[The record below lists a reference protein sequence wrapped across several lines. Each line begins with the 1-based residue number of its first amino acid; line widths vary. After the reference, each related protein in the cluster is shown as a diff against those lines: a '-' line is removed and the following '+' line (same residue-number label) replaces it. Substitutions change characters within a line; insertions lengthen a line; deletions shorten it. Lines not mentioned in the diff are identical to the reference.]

1 MSIQKSDP
9 THQTHKERRP
19 FRHNNPKNQWHAALF
34 VALEPPNK
42 RYPKNAPKPTASMIQ
57 PLYVMNR
64 SLCGPVSLPRR
75 GHVD

>member
-1 MSIQKSDP
+1 MSIQNPIRP
-9 THQTHKERRP
+9 TKHKERRP
-19 FRHNNPKNQWHAALF
+19 SVITIQKNQWHAALF
-34 VALEPPNK
+34 VALDPPNK